1 MRLLVPPEIIEAARD
16 AQAPAVEELLRVV
29 WPHAFRIARSIIG
42 DDALAQ
48 DAAQEASAII
58 YRDIPRLRSVDAFRA
73 WVYRIATR
81 EAVRVAKRH
90 AAYVSQSVA
99 EPETDVDARLDILR
113 ALGHLSVDLRVAVVL
128 HYYAHLNSAEIGAA
142 LGVPSA
148 TVRFRIALARKR
160 LQKLL
165 RPEPS
170 GAIAEAS
177 S

>member
-1 MRLLVPPEIIEAARD
+1 MRLLVPPDIIEAARD
-16 AQAPAVEELLRVV
+16 AQAPAVEELLRLV
-29 WPHAFRIARSIIG
+29 WPHAYRIARSIVA

-90 AAYVSQSVA
+90 ARYVSQPLP
-99 EPETDVDARLDILR
+99 EPAADLEARLDILR
-113 ALGHLSVDLRVAVVL
+113 SLGLLSVDLRVAVVL

-148 TVRFRIALARKR
+148 TVRFRLALARKR
-160 LQKLL
+160 LQTLL
-165 RPEPS
+165 QPDQS
-170 GAIAEAS
+170 GAITEAS